1 VALSEG
7 CVGDSNDSDS
17 DRAQQPGPQGSPV
30 VTTGSCAKR
39 EPFYGREYSG
49 RPW

>member
-7 CVGDSNDSDS
+7 RVGDCNDPDSN
-17 DRAQQPGPQGSPV
+17 RTQQPGPQGSPV

-49 RPW
+49 RTW